1 MFIFSV
7 YLSLPHSSP
16 LSFSCLAFLTFA
28 NFYLQKIYLHILP
41 PPAATAAAATAAA
54 AAAAAT
60 AASQS
65 ITVGVNA
72 RLKKFEVQSPT
83 KSIQFLILSPHC

>member
-41 PPAATAAAATAAA
+41 PPAATAAAAA